1 MRNLLSLI
9 THNKPK
15 SPISEAYRTLRTNIQ
30 FSSLDKDI
38 KTITVTSSGPGE
50 GKSTVMTNLAVTMAQ
65 TGKKVI
71 IVDCDL
77 RKPKVHRVFEIQNNV
92 GFTTALVENVDYKN
106 VVKHVDGIERLDII
120 PSGPIPPNPS
130 ELLGSNRS
138 KEFFEKLKADYDM
151 IIIDAPPIGVVT
163 DAAILSTYVDGLILV
178 AGFGQVEVEA
188 IKRTKELL
196 DKVNAPV
203 LGVVLNKV
211 PVSTGKYYG
220 KYYYYKY
227 YNYYGDENNEEK

>member
-1 MRNLLSLI
+1 MKSLVSLI

-71 IVDCDL
+71 IIDCDL
-77 RKPKVHRVFEIQNNV
+77 RKPKIHKVFEVQNNI
-92 GFTTALVENVDYKN
+92 GFTTVLVENTDYKK
-106 VVKHVDGIERLDII
+106 VARHVDGIDGLDIM

-130 ELLGSNRS
+130 ELLGSKKS
-138 KEFFEKLKADYDM
+138 KDFFEKLKADYD
-151 IIIDAPPIGVVT
+151 IILIDAPPVGVVT
-163 DAAILSTYVDGLILV
+163 DAAILSTYVDGVILV

-196 DKVNAPV
+196 DKVNAPI

-211 PVSTGKYYG
+211 PVATGKYYG

-227 YNYYGDENNEEK
+227 YNYYGDEAHENK